1 MATSDPTAYVH
12 GYSAVEAT
20 RLADQAE
27 TLAELLHHDTRY
39 PAGARVLEVGCGT
52 GAQTRHLLCG
62 SPAARFT
69 CVDRERSSLA
79 KARAA
84 LQDMPG
90 ARGQVE
96 LVQADLYAL
105 PFPPSS
111 FDHAFVCFVLEHLHR
126 PAAVLRALQGVVR
139 PGGGLTVIE
148 GDHGS
153 TFFHPDS
160 PKARR
165 TIDCLVQAQARSGGD
180 ANIGRRLHPLLASA
194 GLRDV
199 VVSPRF
205 VYADSSR
212 PRWVDG
218 FTRKTFIAM
227 VEGAREP
234 ALRAGLI
241 RADEWAEGIAA
252 LERAALDDGTFCY
265 TFFKA
270 TATVGEP
277 DRYPR

>member
-1 MATSDPTAYVH
+1 MASDLLEPTVYVH
-12 GYSAVEAT
+12 GYSASEAT
-20 RLADQAE
+20 RLADQAQ

-39 PAGARVLEVGCGT
+39 PASARVLEVGCGI
-52 GAQTRHLLCG
+52 GAQTRYLLRG
-62 SPAARFT
+62 SPAAHFT

-79 KARAA
+79 QARAA
-84 LQDMPG
+84 LADMRDAA
-90 ARGQVE
+90 ARVE

-105 PFPPSS
+105 PFSPGS
-111 FDHAFVCFVLEHLHR
+111 FEHAFVCFVLEHLHR
-126 PAAVLRALQGVVR
+126 PVAALRALQAVVR
-139 PGGGLTVIE
+139 PGGSVTVIE

-165 TIDCLVQAQARSGGD
+165 TIDCLVEAQARAGGD
-180 ANIGRRLHPLLASA
+180 ANIGRRLFPLLVEA

-199 VVSPRF
+199 SVSPRF
-205 VYADSSR
+205 VYADGSR

-227 VEGAREP
+227 VAGAREP
-234 ALRAGLI
+234 ALRLGLI
-241 RADEWAEGIAA
+241 REDEWAEGIAD

-270 TATVGEP
+270 TATVG
-277 DRYPR
+277 

>member
-1 MATSDPTAYVH
+1 MASDTFAPAPYVH
-12 GYSAVEAT
+12 GYSDSEAT

-39 PAGARVLEVGCGT
+39 PAAARVLEVGCGI
-52 GAQTRHLLCG
+52 GAQTRHLLRG

-69 CVDRERSSLA
+69 CVDRERSSLVM
-79 KARAA
+79 ARAA
-84 LQDMPG
+84 LVGSEG
-90 ARGQVE
+90 ASRVD

-105 PFPPSS
+105 PFAAAS
-111 FDHAFVCFVLEHLHR
+111 FDHAFVCFVLEHLDR
-126 PAAVLRALQGVVR
+126 PVAALRALQAVVR
-139 PGGGLTVIE
+139 PGGSVTVIE

-160 PKARR
+160 PRARR
-165 TIDCLVQAQARSGGD
+165 TIDCLVQAQAQVGGD
-180 ANIGRRLHPLLASA
+180 ANIGRRLHPLLVEA
-194 GLRDV
+194 GLREV
-199 VVSPRF
+199 TVSPRF

-212 PRWVDG
+212 PRWVEG

-227 VEGAREP
+227 VAGAREP

-241 RADEWAEGIAA
+241 REDEWAEGIAD
-252 LERAALDDGTFCY
+252 LERAALAGGTFCY

-270 TATVGEP
+270 TARVG
-277 DRYPR
+277 